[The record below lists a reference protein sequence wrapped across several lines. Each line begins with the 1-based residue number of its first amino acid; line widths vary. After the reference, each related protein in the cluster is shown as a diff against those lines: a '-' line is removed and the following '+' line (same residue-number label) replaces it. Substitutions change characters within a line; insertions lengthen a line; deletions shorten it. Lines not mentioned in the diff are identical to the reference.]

1 MDLQWAL
8 VNNLSFV
15 ESLSLHYSSCTFFF
29 EVCALF

>member
-8 VNNLSFV
+8 INNLSFV
-15 ESLSLHYSSCTFFF
+15 ESFSLNSSSCTFFF